1 MGPGRFT
8 LLPSLQKII
17 ALAKLI
23 EHEPGVLS
31 SEHGIADPV
40 PTPRGVRLRQPNEHA
55 QPIPK
60 TIVQFWDSPD
70 IPPDIARLMESW
82 GRCEGFEHQIF
93 ADTIFGRI

>member
-23 EHEPGVLS
+23 EHEPGYFPASMGLLIQCRR
-31 SEHGIADPV
+31 HGVFDYD
-40 PTPRGVRLRQPNEHA
+40 RPNEHA